1 MLAPRLENT
10 RPMAGNIEKEGITM
24 ITKFTCTVCKQE
36 IEHDNGSSG
45 GTGYGFD
52 EHDQE
57 VCYACC
63 AVQDTER
70 MKKENRITLYL
81 VKKMAGIASPI
92 GPVHSKY
99 GRIESAR
106 DGTISPIPGTM
117 STFGMLEKIGMV
129 YSMAKIPNFCI
140 ARLLHSL
147 FGAMVYILR
156 SDSVGA
162 P

>member
-36 IEHDNGSSG
+36 IEHDNGGSG

-81 VKKMAGIASPI
+81 VKKRGGDCVSNW
-92 GPVHSKY
+92 
-99 GRIESAR
+99 
-106 DGTISPIPGTM
+106 PGTLQIWPDRI
-117 STFGMLEKIGMV
+117 SKGRH
-129 YSMAKIPNFCI
+129 NI
-140 ARLLHSL
+140 AHTRYDVHFRYVGKNWHGVQYGENTQLLHCK
-147 FGAMVYILR
+147 AI
-156 SDSVGA
+156 A
-162 P
+162 